1 MTPKTTG
8 RVARA
13 AALLAAAALT
23 VTALASAAGA
33 QTTTTAPADP
43 PTATGSAES
52 TAYDMAMLPAS
63 GYDCDRGEST
73 ILVADDMRAQSDVY
87 AAVMLAE
94 AVNGC
99 LVYAGHRDMPMSDTQ
114 AGIAR
119 FAGGIDYVVGSEAA
133 VSTAKLIQAGGTVA
147 TVRIGGTDRFHTAR
161 LVASRVQAIGYAE
174 GVEDGAASA
183 ADDDMDGTDD
193 DMDDADS
200 DSPGEDGERVIGA
213 VNGARTYNAPARI
226 SSVTAT
232 LGLGK
237 WTVTTSTGSRVTT
250 PFGPTI
256 ADAGACV
263 LDTAAAM
270 NDPKRDNRLIWET
283 VEVKGDDCDAEDRTL
298 TIELATNDLDEWDS
312 ASGTYDGVPDHAWTV
327 RFEKKPIPTA
337 TLSRLTAPRTGE
349 AAYTTAV
356 SKIDVGADGMAM
368 KSMQAIRLPRTGYWL
383 VEATSAATTGANLNM
398 PESGTVQIA
407 SAHMVKFDHFSALYG
422 DNPRYDDKAY
432 TCVALAGDLA
442 SENEAYVY
450 QRGPM
455 MGAAVD
461 GLQQGQDSSMPHK
474 RILHVPTGCSGYV
487 AISID
492 EPHGESGSTN
502 DDIMSWHLKVTQLE
516 MKVPSGG

>member
-200 DSPGEDGERVIGA
+200 DADDSDVNIGNT
-213 VNGARTYNAPARI
+213 NGTRTYEAGKGTT
-226 SSVTAT
+226 SVTAT
-232 LGLGK
+232 LGAGN
-237 WTVTTSTGSRVTT
+237 WTITASASSRVTA
-250 PFGPTI
+250 PFAPTI
-256 ADAGACV
+256 VDGGACV
-263 LDTAAAM
+263 MGNTDAPAM
-270 NDPKRDNRLIWET
+270 DANRKNRLTWKT

-312 ASGTYDGVPDHAWTV
+312 GTGTFDGVPDHAWTAK
-327 RFEKKPIPTA
+327 FEKQPIPTA
-337 TLSRLTAPRTGE
+337 TLSRLNAPRT
-349 AAYTTAV
+349 TTDA
-356 SKIDVGADGMAM
+356 SYSTAAM
-368 KSMQAIRLPRTGYWL
+368 KVAKDGDMMLMESTQAIRLPRTGYWL
-383 VEATSAATTGANLNM
+383 IEAMPAAAAGGSLN
-398 PESGTVQIA
+398 PGGDSGFSGWA
-407 SAHMVKFDHFSALYG
+407 DAHMVQFGHFNEVYPG
-422 DNPRYDDKAY
+422 NPRYETDSY
-432 TCVALAGDLA
+432 TCVALGSAPEEGK
-442 SENEAYVY
+442 EYRY
-450 QRGPM
+450 QRGAMKGEPVS
-455 MGAAVD
+455 AADAVIA
-461 GLQQGQDSSMPHK
+461 GSVENK
-474 RILHVPTGCSGYV
+474 RLLHVGAGCSGYV
-487 AISID
+487 AITIKAPGGD
-492 EPHGESGSTN
+492 SGAG
-502 DDIMSWHLKVTQLE
+502 DDIMAWNLKVTQLD
-516 MKVPSGG
+516 MAAAS